1 MRAAEI
7 IAALD
12 LPADAH
18 VHQRVPK
25 KLLLENGAPTAA
37 DKRRISEGIEEL
49 VWIAALKPTTVGIQ
63 EYCDAFREYLE
74 IAVLHLVLR
83 TGAKVGRLIELV
95 HRAVPYPVLLVAEYE
110 GRLGI
115 SAVHKRRSEGE
126 AGKTVLDG
134 ELITAERN
142 GLNGNL
148 WATFCEALS
157 LGRQPRNT
165 LQTVYQGWIDA
176 LLALDAAH
184 ITGSFALPASPEQG
198 AVRRDALREYARL
211 ETEIARVR
219 AAAENETQLPRQ
231 VELNLEMKRRQKELS
246 SSRIKMSLED
256 IQ

>member
-12 LPADAH
+12 LPADAQ
-18 VHQRVPK
+18 VHQRIPK
-25 KLLLENGAPTAA
+25 RLLLENGAPTAA

-49 VWIAALKPTTVGIQ
+49 VWIAALKPTTVGIR
-63 EYCDAFREYLE
+63 EYRDEFREYLE

-95 HRAVPYPVLLVAEYE
+95 HRAVPYPVLLIAEYE
-110 GRLGI
+110 GRLGL
-115 SAVHKRRSEGE
+115 SAAHKRWSEGE

-134 ELITAERN
+134 ELITAEWS
-142 GLNGNL
+142 GVDGNL

-165 LQTVYQGWIDA
+165 LQTVYQGWMDA

-184 ITGSFALPASPEQG
+184 ITGRFALPASVEQA
-198 AVRRDALREYARL
+198 AVRRDALREYAHL
-211 ETEIARVR
+211 ESEIARLR
-219 AAAENETQLPRQ
+219 AAAENATQIPRQ
-231 VELNLEMKRRQKELS
+231 VELNLEMKRRQAELS
-246 SSRIKMSLED
+246 SSRSKLSLE
-256 IQ
+256 INR